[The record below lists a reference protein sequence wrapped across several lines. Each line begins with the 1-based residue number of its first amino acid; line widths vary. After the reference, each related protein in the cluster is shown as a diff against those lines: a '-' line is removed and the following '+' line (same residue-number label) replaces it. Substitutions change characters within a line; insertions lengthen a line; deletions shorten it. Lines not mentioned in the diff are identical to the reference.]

1 MRLTDLAVIL
11 FGLFAGYWAVSK
23 LFFGSPKPNDDAK
36 PAPPPSA
43 PPPSAPPPS
52 APLPQWHEILQVG
65 PSASEGEIRDAY
77 KRMISLYHPDKVES
91 LGPDLKTLAVQK
103 SQEIT
108 AAYRE
113 GMLARGAE
121 P

>member
-1 MRLTDLAVIL
+1 MTFTDVAVIL
-11 FGLFAGYWAVSK
+11 FGLFAGYWVVSK
-23 LFFGSPKPNDDAK
+23 LFFGSPKATENSK
-36 PAPPPSA
+36 PAPQPSA
-43 PPPSAPPPS
+43 PPPK
-52 APLPQWHEILQVG
+52 WHDILQVV
-65 PSASEGEIRDAY
+65 PSATEAQIREAY

-91 LGPDLKTLAVQK
+91 LGADLKALAIQK

-113 GMLARGAE
+113 GMKVRGVE